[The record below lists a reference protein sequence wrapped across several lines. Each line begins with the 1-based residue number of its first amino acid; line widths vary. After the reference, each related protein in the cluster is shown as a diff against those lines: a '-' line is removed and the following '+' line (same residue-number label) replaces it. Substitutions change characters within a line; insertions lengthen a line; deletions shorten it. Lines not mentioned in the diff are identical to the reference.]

1 MYRLLGSVTF
11 VQSNAKPIK
20 TGAIIMKKFLLLI
33 AFAVS
38 SYSLSALAGPEDC
51 GPNWYW
57 DEATQECKPK
67 PVGSIRG

>member
-1 MYRLLGSVTF
+1 
-11 VQSNAKPIK
+11 
-20 TGAIIMKKFLLLI
+20 MKKFLLLI